1 MILNGYL
8 MQLLRSGQ
16 HTDLFDKM
24 YRRHVLGVVRDVE
37 SVGGQDEVE
46 VVEELFWDYLYKLN
60 GKPREKQ

>member
-16 HTDLFDKM
+16 RTDLFDKM

-37 SVGGQDEVE
+37 SVGRQDEVE
-46 VVEELFWDYLYKLN
+46 IVEEPFWDYLYKLN
-60 GKPREKQ
+60 GKPGEKQ